1 MDAGSTQ
8 NDIAL
13 LIGQAFLQGVKS
25 AHNEPRQEDPVDIS
39 EIDVVRNRDALMW
52 ALNQLA
58 PYSTPEER
66 FRMLVRMQTLPEGTF
81 APECKGLID
90 EAIELLREEV
100 EDAPMLEIIWN
111 RAQEMFV
118 RSPVF
123 MSLAVLAIAWLFVD
137 GALSM
142 LRLLKVW

>member
-1 MDAGSTQ
+1 
-8 NDIAL
+8 
-13 LIGQAFLQGVKS
+13 
-25 AHNEPRQEDPVDIS
+25 
-39 EIDVVRNRDALMW
+39 
-52 ALNQLA
+52 
-58 PYSTPEER
+58 
-66 FRMLVRMQTLPEGTF
+66 MLVRMQTLPEGTF